1 MLDNRNFWLA
11 NMAVLLVIYAIGL
24 ALALEGQFGHVMVR
38 LSAII
43 LAAHLLEIPLAFR
56 QLKDRKPNPLKAA
69 LLTFVFGL
77 VWWVPARRG
86 IFTAN

>member
-11 NMAVLLVIYAIGL
+11 SMAALLLIYAIGL

-43 LAAHLLEIPLAFR
+43 LVAHLLEIPLALS

-69 LLTFVFGL
+69 LLTFMFGL
-77 VWWVPARRG
+77 VWWVPAKRG
-86 IFTAN
+86 IFSVD